1 MFKLFICA
9 ICQVELKP
17 NQGISVHEDSSQPGS
32 LRRWDGPFLCQ
43 SCQEKKE
50 AMEGKR
56 GSRGLTLRPVIYA
69 WLVMN
74 GSTSF
79 SYTTLPSLIF
89 CRFIE
94 KQRVKWIVVM
104 CRLNDWSGNYW
115 PTTPRRHWFCS
126 FFFCCGTSLI
136 TWNVW
141 EFWSRT
147 REKYWIAIVEVATA
161 E

>member
-56 GSRGLTLRPVIYA
+56 RSRGLIWRPVIYICLFIMKHEYA
-69 WLVMN
+69 
-74 GSTSF
+74 F
-79 SYTTLPSLIF
+79 SYTIY
-89 CRFIE
+89 
-94 KQRVKWIVVM
+94 
-104 CRLNDWSGNYW
+104 G
-115 PTTPRRHWFCS
+115 H
-126 FFFCCGTSLI
+126 
-136 TWNVW
+136 
-141 EFWSRT
+141 
-147 REKYWIAIVEVATA
+147 
-161 E
+161 